1 MKTLILA
8 ASMALFCSVAMAAP
22 YVVRAESNN
31 HGYGGA
37 DVDETINLKDPS
49 MNVKVF
55 SYSGG
60 DPAIN
65 GAYVN
70 LAAYNDENRTWHVYP
85 LKNVLDF
92 KVLPSAQAGYAKIAL
107 VTQVLDG
114 NGGVYSYK
122 STLFINFRSADRADG
137 KIEVEEIRQK

>member
-1 MKTLILA
+1 MKTLIVA
-8 ASMALFCSVAMAAP
+8 ISMVLCSNAVMAAP
-22 YVVRAESNN
+22 YVVSAEPANTHYS
-31 HGYGGA
+31 GA
-37 DVDETINLKDPS
+37 DVDETIYLKDPS

-70 LAAYNDENRTWHVYP
+70 LAAYDDENRTWNVFP
-85 LKNVLDF
+85 LKNVLDY
-92 KVLPSAQAGYAKIAL
+92 KVLPSAKAGFAKIAL
-107 VTQVLDG
+107 VTQDLDR

-122 STLFINFRSADRADG
+122 STLFINLRNADRAG
-137 KIEVEEIRQK
+137 GTIEVEEIRQK